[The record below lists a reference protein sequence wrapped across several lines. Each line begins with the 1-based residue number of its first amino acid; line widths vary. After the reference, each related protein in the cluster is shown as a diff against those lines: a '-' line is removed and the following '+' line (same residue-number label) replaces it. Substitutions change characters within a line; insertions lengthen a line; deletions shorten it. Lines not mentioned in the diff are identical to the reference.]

1 VLNVSLLSCSWVL
14 AILFAETLSSSLP
27 WIYHSEEICVATSN
41 TPNCNTRYLINMLIL
56 ALVTTPLALMD
67 AKEQWFVQNSL
78 TAIRVVRVILMCA
91 TPLMAA
97 TPSAMLQSFPGSFTN
112 SESSIL
118 PPPIWIGSAYGLS
131 QILSAAVFSQFMNG
145 SIPIVADCLA
155 DRNNFKRTLYS
166 TFIICLA
173 LYLALAL
180 IIAVKFGDHTMNPCN
195 LNWAGYRWPAEY
207 FSPETCVRH
216 SLCDLSAKMVE
227 FLVVFCP
234 ALDVAS
240 AYPFI
245 GIILGNTLT
254 EIFLGPPPTDFVFA
268 HSGTAATTTA
278 AADHAIAEAAR
289 SRYRFL
295 NKLLRFLM
303 NVLPMILAVTLTDFS
318 RVIQLTG
325 SVSVLLCTV
334 FPPLLS
340 MKCNDYLEETEAR
353 FISETE
359 SLDWVDPVTAKTGSG
374 SSSALL
380 KTQSQS
386 KGYGAIS
393 QSEEEA
399 GTGVGDDLMER
410 RDWILRGLMLRP
422 KEDLIENRAFQITML
437 LVGAVLAALILY
449 SSF

>member
-1 VLNVSLLSCSWVL
+1 
-14 AILFAETLSSSLP
+14 LP

-67 AKEQWFVQNSL
+67 AKEQWYIQNSL

-91 TPLMAA
+91 TPLMAI
-97 TPSAMLQSFPGSFTN
+97 TPGDMIQSFPGSFAN
-112 SESSIL
+112 SQSTIL
-118 PPPIWIGSAYGLS
+118 PPPMWIGSAYGLS

-155 DRNNFKRTLYS
+155 DRNNFKRTLYL
-166 TFIICLA
+166 TFYICLA

-180 IIAVKFGDHTMNPCN
+180 IIATKFGDHTMNPCN
-195 LNWAGYRWPAEY
+195 LNWAGYRWPADY
-207 FSPETCVRH
+207 FAPETCVKH
-216 SLCDLSAKMVE
+216 SLCDLSAKVVE

-254 EIFLGPPPTDFVFA
+254 EIFFGPPPADTYA
-268 HSGTAATTTA
+268 ASGM
-278 AADHAIAEAAR
+278 AADHAIGETAR
-289 SRYRFL
+289 ARYRFM
-295 NKLLRFLM
+295 NKFLRFLM

-340 MKCNDYLEETEAR
+340 IKCNNYLEETDSH
-353 FISETE
+353 FIPQAE
-359 SLDWVDPVTAKTGSG
+359 SLEWVDPVTAKSG
-374 SSSALL
+374 SSESALQL
-380 KTQSQS
+380 RTRKPEVR
-386 KGYGAIS
+386 GYGAVG
-393 QSEEEA
+393 QSEEDAED
-399 GTGVGDDLMER
+399 GLMEK
-410 RDWILRGLMLRP
+410 DWISRGLMLRP